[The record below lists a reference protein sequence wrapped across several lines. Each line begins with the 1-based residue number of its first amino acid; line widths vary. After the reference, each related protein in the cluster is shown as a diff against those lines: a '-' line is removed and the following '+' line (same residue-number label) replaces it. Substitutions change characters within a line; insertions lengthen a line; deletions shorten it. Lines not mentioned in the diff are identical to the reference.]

1 MSIHFTPST
10 PTISDLT
17 LHLQMA
23 KPVAGPE
30 QTEIRST
37 FFPAEWFPQS
47 GVQLTWPHAATDWA
61 PLLAE
66 VDDCFIRIA
75 LEILVRNELLL
86 IVTPEPD
93 RIKSLFHERIPSR
106 LLPHVRYFEC
116 PTNDTWARDHGFLTL
131 MTESGPRLLDFQ
143 FNGWGGKF
151 PAELDNEINRKL
163 KPLYRPLSNS
173 PRGGED
179 SVSSEGLSS
188 GNAALPPTGGAG
200 RGAYPPTGGAGEGL
214 LHGDYESH
222 LDFVFEGG
230 SIESDGRGTLMTTSA
245 CLLSPNRNPGLTQQQ
260 IEERLL
266 RWFHAERVLWL
277 DHGYLAGDDTD
288 SHIDTLARFCPGGTI
303 AYVQCTDPADE
314 HYEALHLMEEQLSS
328 LTSNLST
335 INHKPSSLNPP
346 LGPTGRSTL
355 GEPSARP
362 IGTLDPSRTLN
373 PQPSPTGGPQGAF
386 QLLPLPMP
394 SPIYDPDDGHR
405 LPATYANFLII
416 NGAVLMPTYGQ
427 PDTDDLAR
435 RQLQKA
441 FPKYDIVPIDCRV
454 LIRQHGSL
462 HCSTMQF
469 PVGVLV

>member
-1 MSIHFTPST
+1 MAIHFTPST

-17 LHLQMA
+17 LHLQMPEA
-23 KPVAGPE
+23 PGPE

-61 PLLAE
+61 YLLDE

-93 RIKSLFHERIPSR
+93 RIKALFHERIPSR
-106 LLPHVRYFEC
+106 LLTHVRYFEC

-131 MTESGPRLLDFQ
+131 MTEGGPRLLDFC
-143 FNGWGGKF
+143 FNGWGNKF
-151 PAELDNEINRKL
+151 PADLDNAINAQMVNSQLPDSPIVKG
-163 KPLYRPLSNS
+163 LYEP
-173 PRGGED
+173 
-179 SVSSEGLSS
+179 
-188 GNAALPPTGGAG
+188 
-200 RGAYPPTGGAGEGL
+200 
-214 LHGDYESH
+214 H

-230 SIESDGRGTLMTTSA
+230 SIESDGRGTLMTTSE
-245 CLLSPNRNPGLTQQQ
+245 CLLSPNRNPDLNRLQ

-266 RWFHAERVLWL
+266 HYFHAERVLWI

-288 SHIDTLARFCPGGTI
+288 SHIDTLARFSPNGTI
-303 AYVQCTDPADE
+303 AYVQCTDKSDE
-314 HYEALHLMEEQLSS
+314 HYPALKAMEQQLQSFVVPQAFSS
-328 LTSNLST
+328 GD
-335 INHKPSSLNPP
+335 PD
-346 LGPTGRSTL
+346 
-355 GEPSARP
+355 A
-362 IGTLDPSRTLN
+362 GTHTY
-373 PQPSPTGGPQGAF
+373 
-386 QLLPLPMP
+386 QLIPLPLPE
-394 SPIYDPDDGHR
+394 PIYDPEDGHR
-405 LPATYANFLII
+405 LPATYANFLVI

-427 PDTDDLAR
+427 PTNDELAR
-435 RQLQKA
+435 MQLQKA

-469 PVGVLV
+469 PVGVLN

>member
-163 KPLYRPLSNS
+163 KPLSNS
-173 PRGGED
+173 PHRGED
-179 SVSSEGLSS
+179 SVSSEGLTS

-200 RGAYPPTGGAGEGL
+200 EGL
-214 LHGDYESH
+214 L
-222 LDFVFEGG
+222 
-230 SIESDGRGTLMTTSA
+230 I
-245 CLLSPNRNPGLTQQQ
+245 
-260 IEERLL
+260 
-266 RWFHAERVLWL
+266 
-277 DHGYLAGDDTD
+277 
-288 SHIDTLARFCPGGTI
+288 
-303 AYVQCTDPADE
+303 
-314 HYEALHLMEEQLSS
+314 
-328 LTSNLST
+328 
-335 INHKPSSLNPP
+335 
-346 LGPTGRSTL
+346 
-355 GEPSARP
+355 
-362 IGTLDPSRTLN
+362 
-373 PQPSPTGGPQGAF
+373 
-386 QLLPLPMP
+386 PLPMP

-427 PDTDDLAR
+427 PENDDFAR

-469 PVGVLV
+469 PVGVLA

>member
-61 PLLAE
+61 PLLPE

-93 RIKSLFHERIPSR
+93 RIKGLFHERIPSR

-131 MTESGPRLLDFQ
+131 ITESGPRLLDFQ
-143 FNGWGGKF
+143 FNGWGNKF
-151 PAELDNEINRKL
+151 PAELDNAINHRVKAQ
-163 KPLYRPLSNS
+163 
-173 PRGGED
+173 
-179 SVSSEGLSS
+179 SE
-188 GNAALPPTGGAG
+188 
-200 RGAYPPTGGAGEGL
+200 L
-214 LHGDYESH
+214 LHGDYSPH

-260 IEERLL
+260 IEERPRLP
-266 RWFHAERVLWL
+266 RRRRYRQPHR
-277 DHGYLAGDDTD
+277 H
-288 SHIDTLARFCPGGTI
+288 P
-303 AYVQCTDPADE
+303 
-314 HYEALHLMEEQLSS
+314 
-328 LTSNLST
+328 
-335 INHKPSSLNPP
+335 
-346 LGPTGRSTL
+346 
-355 GEPSARP
+355 RP
-362 IGTLDPSRTLN
+362 
-373 PQPSPTGGPQGAF
+373 
-386 QLLPLPMP
+386 LLPWRH
-394 SPIYDPDDGHR
+394 HR
-405 LPATYANFLII
+405 LR
-416 NGAVLMPTYGQ
+416 AVHRP
-427 PDTDDLAR
+427 R
-435 RQLQKA
+435 
-441 FPKYDIVPIDCRV
+441 
-454 LIRQHGSL
+454 
-462 HCSTMQF
+462 
-469 PVGVLV
+469 

>member
-93 RIKSLFHERIPSR
+93 RIKGLFHERIPSR

-151 PAELDNEINRKL
+151 PAELDNAINQQIVNGKS
-163 KPLYRPLSNS
+163 SNCK
-173 PRGGED
+173 
-179 SVSSEGLSS
+179 
-188 GNAALPPTGGAG
+188 
-200 RGAYPPTGGAGEGL
+200 
-214 LHGDYESH
+214 LHGTYESH

-328 LTSNLST
+328 LRSTLVAPHLENSQLSARACSLD
-335 INHKPSSLNPP
+335 PSRTLNSQDPSTLNPP

-355 GEPSARP
+355 GEPSSLTP
-362 IGTLDPSRTLN
+362 
-373 PQPSPTGGPQGAF
+373 

-427 PDTDDLAR
+427 PENDDLAR

>member
-93 RIKSLFHERIPSR
+93 RIKCLFHERIPSR

-163 KPLYRPLSNS
+163 RPLSNS

-179 SVSSEGLSS
+179 FMSSEGHTS

-200 RGAYPPTGGAGEGL
+200 EGL
-214 LHGDYESH
+214 LHGTYESH

-314 HYEALHLMEEQLSS
+314 HYEALTAMEEQLKGRPLSRPLSNSPRGGEDSVSS
-328 LTSNLST
+328 EGLTSGNAAL
-335 INHKPSSLNPP
+335 P
-346 LGPTGRSTL
+346 
-355 GEPSARP
+355 
-362 IGTLDPSRTLN
+362 
-373 PQPSPTGGPQGAF
+373 PTGGAGEG
-386 QLLPLPMP
+386 LLIPLPMP

-427 PDTDDLAR
+427 PDNDDLAR

-469 PVGVLV
+469 PVGVLA

>member
-1 MSIHFTPST
+1 MALHFTPST

-143 FNGWGGKF
+143 FNGWGNKF
-151 PAELDNEINRKL
+151 PSDLDNAINHRVKAQT
-163 KPLYRPLSNS
+163 
-173 PRGGED
+173 E
-179 SVSSEGLSS
+179 
-188 GNAALPPTGGAG
+188 
-200 RGAYPPTGGAGEGL
+200 L
-214 LHGDYESH
+214 LHGDYSPH

-314 HYEALHLMEEQLSS
+314 HYESLHLMEEQLSS
-328 LTSNLST
+328 L
-335 INHKPSSLNPP
+335 
-346 LGPTGRSTL
+346 RSTL
-355 GEPSARP
+355 VAPHLER
-362 IGTLDPSRTLN
+362 TLDPSRTLN

-427 PDTDDLAR
+427 PDNDDLAR

>member
-61 PLLAE
+61 PLLPE

-93 RIKSLFHERIPSR
+93 RIKGLFHERIPSR

-131 MTESGPRLLDFQ
+131 ITESGPRLLDFQ
-143 FNGWGGKF
+143 FNGWGNKF
-151 PAELDNEINRKL
+151 PAELDNAINHRVKAQ
-163 KPLYRPLSNS
+163 
-173 PRGGED
+173 
-179 SVSSEGLSS
+179 SE
-188 GNAALPPTGGAG
+188 
-200 RGAYPPTGGAGEGL
+200 L
-214 LHGDYESH
+214 LHGDYSPH

-314 HYEALHLMEEQLSS
+314 HYEALTAMEEQLKAWS
-328 LTSNLST
+328 
-335 INHKPSSLNPP
+335 
-346 LGPTGRSTL
+346 
-355 GEPSARP
+355 
-362 IGTLDPSRTLN
+362 LN
-373 PQPSPTGGPQGAF
+373 PQPSSLTP

-427 PDTDDLAR
+427 PENDDLAR

-469 PVGVLV
+469 PVGVLA

>member
-1 MSIHFTPST
+1 MALHFTPST

-93 RIKSLFHERIPSR
+93 RIKGLFHERIPSR

-143 FNGWGGKF
+143 FNGWGNKF
-151 PAELDNEINRKL
+151 PSDLDNAINSQ
-163 KPLYRPLSNS
+163 LSNCK
-173 PRGGED
+173 
-179 SVSSEGLSS
+179 SSNCKING
-188 GNAALPPTGGAG
+188 T
-200 RGAYPPTGGAGEGL
+200 
-214 LHGDYESH
+214 YESH

-230 SIESDGRGTLMTTSA
+230 SIESDGRGTLLTTSA

-303 AYVQCTDPADE
+303 AYVQCTDPSDE

-335 INHKPSSLNPP
+335 INHNPSSLNP
-346 LGPTGRSTL
+346 
-355 GEPSARP
+355 
-362 IGTLDPSRTLN
+362 
-373 PQPSPTGGPQGAF
+373 

-427 PDTDDLAR
+427 PDNDDLAR